1 MAGVQDSCRVVT
13 CHSIFGDQHSDRGLR
28 VDEEK
33 AVTRST
39 VTDRWPFFNGRSVDS
54 LVLIELVAQTAG
66 ISNSWEGIK
75 KHGDQFE
82 RKGWLVGIKQS
93 RFYVDAVFLD
103 TPIITR
109 SETQFRFENYRDIL
123 GMVEI
128 GSEIVGEVRLQLF
141 QSDAD

>member
-1 MAGVQDSCRVVT
+1 MNRADISVEDFLP
-13 CHSIFGDQHSDRGLR
+13 HRGRMKLVDEIVE

-39 VTDRWPFFNGRSVDS
+39 VTDQWPFFNGKTVDS

-82 RKGWLVGIKQS
+82 RKGWLVGIRES
-93 RFYVDAVFLD
+93 RFYVDAVSLD

-123 GMVEI
+123 GTVEI
-128 GSEIVGEVRLQLF
+128 DSEIAAEVRLQLF